1 MSFIKGTKALTNVMD
16 RVSTSGQD
24 REKTRWFKINAG
36 QTVKVR
42 FLQEVDA
49 DSSRYSEKNGLVLA
63 ASEHTKPSDYRV
75 KCVCTMADEN
85 KCYGC
90 EQNVAEPRK
99 GWNARTRLYANVL
112 VDDGKE
118 TPYVAIIS
126 QGFSGKSITPML
138 LQAAENYGTISDR
151 SYSITRMGSGTDT
164 SYTLF
169 PGAADE
175 KAFDVEAYELFDLEK
190 AAVRQVAYAEQEA
203 FFNGGSEDRES
214 GTSSADTDFAW

>member
-1 MSFIKGTKALTNVMD
+1 MSFLKGTKALTDVMD

-49 DSSRYSEKNGLVLA
+49 DSKRYSDKNGLVLA

-75 KCVCTMADEN
+75 KCVCTMPDEN

-118 TPYVAIIS
+118 TPYVAILS

-138 LQAAENYGTISDR
+138 LQAAENYGSITDR
-151 SYSITRMGSGTDT
+151 TYSITRMGSGTDT

-169 PGAADE
+169 PGSADE
-175 KAFDVEAYELFDLEK
+175 KPFDVEEYTLFDLEQ
-190 AAVRQVAYAEQEA
+190 AAVRQVSYPEQEA
-203 FFNGGSEDRES
+203 FFNGGSEDRTSES
-214 GTSSADTDFAW
+214 SSADTDFAW

>member
-1 MSFIKGTKALTNVMD
+1 MSFLKGAKALGDIMD
-16 RVSTSGQD
+16 RVSNNSQD
-24 REKTRWFKINAG
+24 REKSRWFKINAG

-49 DSSRYSEKNGLVLA
+49 DSERYSEANGLVLA
-63 ASEHTKPSDYRV
+63 ASEHTKPADYRV

-90 EQNVAEPRK
+90 EQNIIEPRK

-118 TPYVAIIS
+118 APYVAILS

-138 LQAAENYGTISDR
+138 LQAAENYGSVSDR
-151 SYSITRMGSGTDT
+151 TYSITRMGSGTDT

-169 PGAADE
+169 PGAPDE
-175 KAFDVEAYELFDLEK
+175 KPFDVEKHELFDLEK
-190 AAVRQVAYAEQEA
+190 AAVRVVSYDEQEA
-203 FFNGGSEDRES
+203 FFNGLS
-214 GTSSADTDFAW
+214 DTDKPEASASSTDYSW